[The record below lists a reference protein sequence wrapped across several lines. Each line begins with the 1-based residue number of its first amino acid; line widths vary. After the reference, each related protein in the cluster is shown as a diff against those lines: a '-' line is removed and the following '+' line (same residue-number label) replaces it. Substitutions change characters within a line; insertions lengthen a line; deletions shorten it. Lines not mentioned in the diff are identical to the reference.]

1 VATVPP
7 VEPRPD
13 GAEGADRPW
22 IEPAEGAAPM
32 PRWVLRA
39 VVVFWVGFIATLVGR
54 WLFSRLHTLLFL
66 LAISLFLSFAIE
78 PGVNFLARRGWRRGV
93 ATAAFLFGVLVVS
106 LLFVGAIGAL
116 IARQVAN
123 FIDDLPSRIT
133 EVQDFVNRNF
143 STSLDFG
150 ELIDRIDKGKLA
162 GSLANNTIS
171 FTTQLLGGLLEVL
184 TILLL
189 TFYMVAD
196 GPRLRRVICRRLRP
210 DRQERVLHAWE
221 MAIDKT
227 GGYLYSRAL
236 LALLSAIFHTAAFTV
251 IGLRYPV
258 ALGIWVGL
266 VSQFLPVIGTYLAGV
281 LPVLVA
287 LLDDPLRALWV
298 LIVIVVYQQIEN
310 YLFAPRI
317 TARTLELHPA
327 VAFTAAIAG
336 AAMLGP
342 VGAVLALPA
351 CATVQGFLSEWGP
364 SHEVIDSH
372 LTAAKPP
379 PGRRRIRA
387 DRARAEAE
395 AEAAEGPASGR
406 DGETPPP
413 AEPPAPD

>member
-1 VATVPP
+1 MADVPRSHLPRGGSAGPEEDRIYARPVATVPP

-13 GAEGADRPW
+13 DADASDRPW
-22 IEPAEGAAPM
+22 IEPAAGAAPM

-39 VVVFWVGFIATLVGR
+39 VVVFWLGFIATLVGR
-54 WLFSRLHTLLFL
+54 WLFARLHTLLFL

-93 ATAAFLFGVLVVS
+93 ATAVFLFGILMAS

-133 EVQDFVNRNF
+133 EVQDFINRNF

-150 ELIDRIDKGKLA
+150 DLINRIDKGKLA

-171 FTTQLLGGLLEVL
+171 FTTHLLGGLLQVL

-210 DRQERVLHAWE
+210 DRQQRVLHAWE
-221 MAIDKT
+221 LAIDKT

-236 LALLSAIFHTAAFTV
+236 LALLSAVFHTAAFSV

-287 LLDDPLRALWV
+287 LLDDPIRALWV
-298 LIVIVVYQQIEN
+298 LGVIVVYQQIEN
-310 YLFAPRI
+310 YLLSPRI
-317 TARTLELHPA
+317 TAHTMELHPA
-327 VAFTAAIAG
+327 LAFG
-336 AAMLGP
+336 AALG
-342 VGAVLALPA
+342 GAAGRTLAR
-351 CATVQGFLSEWGP
+351 C
-364 SHEVIDSH
+364 
-372 LTAAKPP
+372 
-379 PGRRRIRA
+379 
-387 DRARAEAE
+387 
-395 AEAAEGPASGR
+395 
-406 DGETPPP
+406 
-413 AEPPAPD
+413 

>member
-1 VATVPP
+1 VANVPP
-7 VEPRPD
+7 LDRRSS
-13 GAEGADRPW
+13 GATPESNGAW
-22 IEPAEGAAPM
+22 IEPAERASPM
-32 PRWVLRA
+32 PRWVPRA
-39 VVVFWVGFIATLVGR
+39 IVIFWLGFIATLVGR
-54 WLFSRLHTLLFL
+54 WLFSKLHTLLFL

-93 ATAAFLFGVLVVS
+93 ATAFFLFGVILVS
-106 LLFVGAIGAL
+106 LLFIGAIGAL
-116 IARQVAN
+116 IATQVAN

-133 EVQDFVNRNF
+133 EVQDFINRNF

-150 ELIDRIDKGKLA
+150 NLIDRIDKGKLA
-162 GSLANNTIS
+162 GSLASNTIS

-210 DRQERVLHAWE
+210 DRQQRVLHAWE
-221 MAIDKT
+221 LAIDKT

-236 LALLSAIFHTAAFTV
+236 LALLSAVFHTAAFTV
-251 IGLRYPV
+251 IGLRYAV

-287 LLDDPLRALWV
+287 LLDDPIRALWV
-298 LIVIVVYQQIEN
+298 LGVIVVYQQIEN
-310 YLFAPRI
+310 YVFAPRV

-327 VAFTAAIAG
+327 VAFSAAIAG

-342 VGAVLALPA
+342 VGALLALPA
-351 CATVQGFLSEWGP
+351 CATVQGFLSEWG
-364 SHEVIDSH
+364 SSYEVVETH
-372 LTAAKPP
+372 MTAWRPP
-379 PGRRRIRA
+379 ARRRRRRGDASSPSTPTPSTPA
-387 DRARAEAE
+387 DEDQPD
-395 AEAAEGPASGR
+395 GP
-406 DGETPPP
+406 DGPPP
-413 AEPPAPD
+413 AD